1 MEIRQERDWR
11 VKKLAKKL
19 KDMLYRSETAS
30 IRFRG
35 GELFVDGGKK
45 KKKRGLI
52 LPSEA
57 ELTEKKMVYVCCVA
71 VAHS

>member
-1 MEIRQERDWR
+1 VEIRQERDWR

-45 KKKRGLI
+45 RKKEG
-52 LPSEA
+52 
-57 ELTEKKMVYVCCVA
+57 
-71 VAHS
+71 

>member
-1 MEIRQERDWR
+1 VEIRQERDWR
-11 VKKLAKKL
+11 VKKLAKL

-45 KKKRGLI
+45 RKKEG
-52 LPSEA
+52 
-57 ELTEKKMVYVCCVA
+57 
-71 VAHS
+71 